1 MSQEEAARL
10 LEALGI
16 DEQKLLEERFRARGR
31 RVDVEKDW

>member
-1 MSQEEAARL
+1 MSPEEAQRL

-16 DEQKLLEERFRARGR
+16 DEQKLLKERFRARGR